1 MRKEKMQVKLTNS
14 KTGKDD
20 VCKAKV
26 WYNCNDHLPKNGWQV
41 RNPKIGYDQFGVLDR
56 QKALDSSDSI
66 SPEEY
71 ERVALQNA
79 RQIEHQ
85 RMKSWRENIPMEDF
99 EYYKKAYEALENKRD
114 YDSIIPDS
122 TIWLND
128 DSENG
133 DRYSDEANEYF
144 LGQKEKI
151 KKMLDDL
158 EASGEDISS
167 VHTFY
172 GYLHTI
178 GVLRSRALLAHS
190 WQIEKHQKAKEKA
203 EAEGKEAN

>member
-1 MRKEKMQVKLTNS
+1 MQVKLTNS
-14 KTGKDD
+14 KTGKED

-26 WYNCNDHLPKNGWQV
+26 WHECKDHLPKNGWQV
-41 RNPKIGYDQFGVLDR
+41 RAPKIVYDQFRVLDR
-56 QKALDSSDSI
+56 QKALDADDSI

-71 ERVALQNA
+71 ERVAIQNA

-99 EYYKKAYEALENKRD
+99 EYYKKAYDALENKRD
-114 YDSIIPDS
+114 YNSIIPDS

-128 DSENG
+128 DTDND

-151 KKMLDDL
+151 SQLLKDIK
-158 EASGEDISS
+158 ASGEDTSS

-172 GYLHTI
+172 GYLETI
-178 GVLRSRALLAHS
+178 AVLRSRALLAHS
-190 WQIEKHQKAKEKA
+190 WQIEKRQKAKENA
-203 EAEGKEAN
+203 EAEAQ